1 MLASRRS
8 GARAA
13 PALPLEARDLEGK
26 RDALVRQ
33 LRELEDTGS
42 KRTPEQLAR
51 ERYALELEAAHVLL
65 SLDERLPSTRSRRA
79 AHRARPGEP
88 AAAPSPR
95 AGLRGFLWGMGSAA
109 AVALLAALV
118 YQSTKPREAG
128 GSLTGNL
135 PMGKQGQEPGAT
147 DAEEAQ
153 LAAAVA
159 RDPSDIDARLA
170 LARLHLARRDMMSV
184 WNDTTEVLTRKPGH
198 PTALA
203 YQSLVRLAMG
213 QADAAVDLLNRAI
226 ASDPNQVDAYAYLVL
241 AYARMGKMSDA
252 QATVGRASKRFPDAA
267 DNFRRLLAEVQTQG
281 SEMPSAAASAGEP
294 DPHAGLDAPQ
304 DRPANS
310 RPVAGPARI
319 RIAGV
324 IDIDPSLRDSI
335 SPSAV
340 LFVFA
345 RQAGAAAGPPAAA
358 KRLPATF
365 PATFELSEADSMMG
379 QPLPDVL
386 LIEARLDED
395 GDPTTRPPTDPKARI
410 DQVKAGRTDLR
421 LVLKR
426 Q

>member
-13 PALPLEARDLEGK
+13 PALPLETRDLEGK

-252 QATVGRASKRFPDAA
+252 QATVARATKRFPDAA
-267 DNFRRLLAEVQTQG
+267 ENFRRLLAEVQTQ
-281 SEMPSAAASAGEP
+281 
-294 DPHAGLDAPQ
+294 
-304 DRPANS
+304 
-310 RPVAGPARI
+310 AGPARI